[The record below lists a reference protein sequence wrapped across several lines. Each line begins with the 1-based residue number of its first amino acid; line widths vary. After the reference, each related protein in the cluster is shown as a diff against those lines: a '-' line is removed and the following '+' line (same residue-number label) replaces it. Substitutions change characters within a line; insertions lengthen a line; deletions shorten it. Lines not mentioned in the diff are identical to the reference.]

1 MKLSKNSK
9 IFIAGHKGMVGSA
22 LLKHFKRKKYKNII
36 IKNKKDLNLLS
47 QKKTQNFLNKTK
59 PDFVIIAAARVGGI
73 FANQNYKANFIYE
86 NLMIQSNLINASY
99 LSGVKKLIFL
109 GSSCIYPK
117 YAKQPIK
124 EKYLLTGK
132 LEPTNDAYA
141 IAKIAGVKM
150 CQSYNEQYKL
160 NYVCLMPTNLY
171 GPNDSYDLK
180 NSHFLPA
187 LIRKIFIASKKKKNK
202 VVKLWGTGRPLR
214 EVLYV
219 DEVAE
224 ACEYFLKKK
233 TNSSLINI
241 GSTIEMSVKDYA
253 NKIKNKID
261 PSVLIKFNKDKKLDG
276 VYRKKLNISLANQNG
291 WKTKMNFDEALD
303 RTIQDFKKKYA

>member
-22 LLKHFKRKKYKNII
+22 LLKHFKKKKYKNII

-47 QKKTQNFLNKTK
+47 QKKTQYFLNKTK

-171 GPNDSYDLK
+171 GPNDSYNLK
-180 NSHFLPA
+180 KSHFFPA
-187 LIRKIFIASKKKKNK
+187 LIKKIHAAKTKRKNFINI
-202 VVKLWGTGRPLR
+202 WGDGKAKR
-214 EVLYV
+214 ELMYV
-219 DEVAE
+219 DDLAE
-224 ACEYFLKKK
+224 ACEFFLKKQTK
-233 TNSSLINI
+233 HTLINV
-241 GSTIEMSVKDYA
+241 GTGHEKTINNFSLFIM
-253 NKIKNKID
+253 
-261 PSVLIKFNKDKKLDG
+261 
-276 VYRKKLNISLANQNG
+276 KKLNCNLKIKFDKKKPNGTPRKILDCSIAKKYG
-291 WKTKMNFDEALD
+291 WKPKFSLEKGFFLTYKSFVKNLNN
-303 RTIQDFKKKYA
+303 